1 MSATSGI
8 RLMSEVIEQPLPK
21 TALVLDDEAQI
32 GTMVCKVLSLIGIDA
47 KHFTNPVT
55 FLVEIKRSQ
64 PSLIVLDLA
73 LGQSDAVEVIRKLDV
88 LKFPGMVLLISGRDE
103 ATLAEIER
111 IGRAHGLWMVP
122 SLRKPFRAAE
132 LMARLQSVSKPE
144 TSNVETETS
153 APPEMQLDSRFDL
166 GMALRRHWL
175 EVWYQPKIDLRSL
188 AVSGAEALIRAR
200 HPERGL
206 IQPVDLLPPA
216 GHPLYKPL
224 SIFVAQ
230 RTLADWSAISGAGHT
245 LKLAINMPASV
256 LHAPGFVDVMRQLIP
271 TAAAFPGLIVEVTE
285 DEIIRDPDWIREIAM
300 QLSLCKVALSID
312 DFGSAYS
319 SLSRLK
325 DMPFREI
332 KLDRSFVSDC
342 GTDGLKR
349 ALCQTVV
356 DLAHRFGA
364 SACAEG
370 VETADELRCLTEIGF
385 DTAQGYYF
393 AKPMPLQPFL
403 AFLADR
409 RSQPAADSDAAEKT
423 PRSAA
428 L

>member
-1 MSATSGI
+1 MNQ
-8 RLMSEVIEQPLPK
+8 VIESALPQ

-32 GTMVCKVLSLIGIDA
+32 GIIVCKVLSLIGIEA
-47 KHFTNPVT
+47 QHFTDPLA

-111 IGRAHGLWMVP
+111 IGRSHGLWMVP

-132 LMARLQSVSKPE
+132 LKARLQSVSKPE
-144 TSNVETETS
+144 TSNPESGTS
-153 APPEMQLDSRFDL
+153 APPEGPPNSRIDL
-166 GMALRRHWL
+166 GIALQRHWL

-188 AVSGAEALIRAR
+188 TVSGAEALIRAR
-200 HPERGL
+200 HPERG
-206 IQPVDLLPPA
+206 IVQPVDLLPPA
-216 GHPLYKPL
+216 GDPLYNPL

-230 RTLADWSAISGAGHT
+230 RTLADWNTISSAGHP

-256 LHAPGFVDVMRQLIP
+256 LNAPGFVDVVRKLLP
-271 TAAAFPGLIVEVTE
+271 ASPGFPGLIVEVTE
-285 DEIIRDPDWIREIAM
+285 DEIIRNPDWIHEVAM
-300 QLSLCKVALSID
+300 QLRLCNVALSID
-312 DFGSAYS
+312 DFGSAYA

-332 KLDRSFVSDC
+332 KLDRSFVSNC
-342 GTDGLKR
+342 GADRLKR
-349 ALCQTVV
+349 SLCQTVV

-364 SACAEG
+364 TACGEG
-370 VETADELRCLTEIGF
+370 VETAEELHCLTELGF
-385 DTAQGYYF
+385 DTVQGYYF
-393 AKPMPLQPFL
+393 ARPMPLRPFL
-403 AFLADR
+403 KFLANR
-409 RSQPAADSDAAEKT
+409 KHELAADIAAMERM
-423 PRSAA
+423 PQSAA
-428 L
+428 S

>member
-1 MSATSGI
+1 MT
-8 RLMSEVIEQPLPK
+8 EVKEPVLPT

-32 GTMVCKVLSLIGIDA
+32 GSIVCKVLSLAGISA
-47 KHFTNPVT
+47 HSFTDPLA
-55 FLVEIKRSQ
+55 FLVEIKRSP

-132 LMARLQSVSKPE
+132 LKARLQSVSKPE
-144 TSNVETETS
+144 KSNPENGTPALPEDAGTSRIDFAT
-153 APPEMQLDSRFDL
+153 
-166 GMALRRHWL
+166 ALQQQWL
-175 EVWYQPKIDLRSL
+175 EVWYQPKINLRAL
-188 AVSGAEALIRAR
+188 AISGAEGLIRAR
-200 HPERGL
+200 HPEHG
-206 IQPVDLLPPA
+206 IVQPMDLLPPA
-216 GHPLYKPL
+216 GDPLYKPL

-230 RTLADWSAISGAGHT
+230 RALADWNKMCAAGHP

-256 LHAPGFVDVMRQLIP
+256 LNAPGFVDVVRKLIP
-271 TAAAFPGLIVEVTE
+271 AVPAFPGLIVEVTE
-285 DEIIRDPDWIREIAM
+285 DEIIRDPDWIHEVAM
-300 QLSLCKVALSID
+300 QLRLCNVALSID
-312 DFGSAYS
+312 DFGSAYA

-332 KLDRSFVSDC
+332 KLDKSFVSGCAADK
-342 GTDGLKR
+342 LKR
-349 ALCQTVV
+349 AVCQTVV

-364 SACAEG
+364 TACGEG
-370 VETADELRCLTEIGF
+370 VETADELHCLTELGF

-393 AKPMPLQPFL
+393 AKPMPLQSFLEFL
-403 AFLADR
+403 ANG
-409 RSQPAADSDAAEKT
+409 QHNPAADFDAVDRVPQSVA
-423 PRSAA
+423 S
-428 L
+428 

>member
-1 MSATSGI
+1 MNQ
-8 RLMSEVIEQPLPK
+8 VIEPALPQ

-32 GTMVCKVLSLIGIDA
+32 GTMVCKVLSLIGIEA
-47 KHFTNPVT
+47 QHFTDPLA

-111 IGRAHGLWMVP
+111 IGRSHGLWMVP

-132 LMARLQSVSKPE
+132 LKARLQSVSKPE
-144 TSNVETETS
+144 TSNPESGTS
-153 APPEMQLDSRFDL
+153 APPEGPPNSRIDL
-166 GMALRRHWL
+166 GIALQRHWL

-200 HPERGL
+200 HPERG
-206 IQPVDLLPPA
+206 IVQPVDLLPPA
-216 GHPLYKPL
+216 GDPLYNPL

-230 RTLADWSAISGAGHT
+230 RTLADWSTISSAGHP

-256 LHAPGFVDVMRQLIP
+256 LNEPGFVDVVRKLLP
-271 TAAAFPGLIVEVTE
+271 ASPGFPGLIVEVTE
-285 DEIIRDPDWIREIAM
+285 DEIIRNPDWIHEVAM
-300 QLSLCKVALSID
+300 QLRLCNVALSID
-312 DFGSAYS
+312 DFGSAYA

-332 KLDRSFVSDC
+332 KLDRSFVSNC
-342 GTDGLKR
+342 GADRLKR

-364 SACAEG
+364 TACGEG
-370 VETADELRCLTEIGF
+370 VETAEELHCLTELGF
-385 DTAQGYYF
+385 DTVQGYYF

-403 AFLADR
+403 KFLANR
-409 RSQPAADSDAAEKT
+409 KHELAADIAAMERM
-423 PRSAA
+423 PQSAA
-428 L
+428 S

>member
-1 MSATSGI
+1 MN
-8 RLMSEVIEQPLPK
+8 EVIEPALPQ

-32 GTMVCKVLSLIGIDA
+32 GTMVCKVLSLIGIA
-47 KHFTNPVT
+47 AQHFIDPLA
-55 FLVEIKRSQ
+55 FLIEIRRSQ
-64 PSLIVLDLA
+64 PSFIILDLA

-132 LMARLQSVSKPE
+132 LKARLQSVSRPE
-144 TSNVETETS
+144 TSKPENGTS
-153 APPEMQLDSRFDL
+153 APPEGPPNSRIDL
-166 GMALRRHWL
+166 GIALQGRWL

-200 HPERGL
+200 HPERG
-206 IQPVDLLPPA
+206 IVQPVDLLPPA
-216 GHPLYKPL
+216 GDPLYKPL

-230 RTLADWSAISGAGHT
+230 RTLADWSTISSAGHQ

-256 LHAPGFVDVMRQLIP
+256 LNAPGFVDVVRQLLP
-271 TAAAFPGLIVEVTE
+271 ADPGFPGLIVEVTE
-285 DEIIRDPDWIREIAM
+285 DEIIRDPDWIHEVAM
-300 QLSLCKVALSID
+300 QLRLCNVALSID
-312 DFGSAYS
+312 DFGSAYA

-332 KLDRSFVSDC
+332 KLDRSFVSNCSVDRR
-342 GTDGLKR
+342 KR

-356 DLAHRFGA
+356 DLAHSFGA
-364 SACAEG
+364 TACGEG
-370 VETADELRCLTEIGF
+370 VETAEELQCLTELGF
-385 DTAQGYYF
+385 DTVQGYYF

-403 AFLADR
+403 EFLANR
-409 RSQPAADSDAAEKT
+409 RREPAPNIDAIERI
-423 PRSAA
+423 PQSAA
-428 L
+428 S